1 MFNHPEQREA
11 LDEIIGNIRHGRITR
26 RRFLERAVALGLT
39 STAAASLLEACG
51 GSGSSTGGS
60 TTNIIWQT
68 ENDTSGAYKSIVD
81 TYNSTN
87 KDKVHVTWHNGPSQT
102 DSLITIYDDTLRARS
117 ATFDMMNIDVVWP
130 AQFASNGWTVD
141 LSSRWSASDRAN
153 YLPGPI
159 KSCTYNGAIVAA
171 PMRTDLGVLYYR
183 TDIISTAPKTFDDLT
198 NMAKSNASKGGTK
211 YGYVWQGSQYE
222 GLVCDFVEVL
232 GGYGGS
238 ILDPN
243 NSKSVTVNSPQAQQA
258 LSEMVSWVGTISPI
272 AVTTLTEEPCR
283 QAFQNGDAI
292 FMRNWPYAYSLGN
305 NASQSKV
312 AGKFDITSI
321 PYGGSGTVGHSCV
334 GGWNMAINAFSK
346 NPDAV
351 WSFMQYVLGADAQKT
366 LAIVGSYTPALNSVY
381 SDAQVQQKQPLFTKL
396 APILQNSLPRPVSP
410 VYTDLSNI
418 IQVNVHQALTKAT
431 SVQTAL
437 SNLQSQL
444 QALVSK

>member
-1 MFNHPEQREA
+1 MFEPEQREA
-11 LDEIIGNIRHGRITR
+11 LDEIIGNIRHGRMTR

-51 GSGSSTGGS
+51 GSGSSTGGG

-68 ENDTSGAYKSIVD
+68 ENDTSGAYKTIVD

-102 DSLITIYDDTLRARS
+102 DSLITIYDNALRARS

-130 AQFASNGWTVD
+130 AQFSSNGWTVD

-159 KSCTYNGAIVAA
+159 KSCTYNGQIVAA

-183 TDIISTAPKTFDDLT
+183 TDVIPTAPKTFDDLT

-222 GLVCDFVEVL
+222 GLVCDFVEVVA
-232 GGYGGS
+232 GYGGT

-243 NSKSVTVNSPQAQQA
+243 NSKSVTINSPEAQQA

-272 AVTTLTEEPCR
+272 SVTTLTEEPCR

-292 FMRNWPYAYSLGN
+292 FMRNWPYAYALGN
-305 NASQSKV
+305 TASQSKV

-321 PYGGSGTVGHSCV
+321 PYGGSSTTGHSCV

-346 NPDAV
+346 NPDAA

-366 LAIVGSYTPALNSVY
+366 LAIQGSYTPALNSVY
-381 SDAQVQQKQPLFTKL
+381 SDSDVKAKQPLFTKL

-418 IQVNVHQALTKAT
+418 IQVNVHQALTKAV
-431 SVQTAL
+431 SPQTAL